1 MLDRGLNTSVVR
13 GSIGRVPTSG
23 NFRLVTASGLA
34 GGDFG
39 RPMTSVRAAGYSSM
53 GRRLSTG
60 NQGWL
65 DGQTV
70 PATVD
75 VSAVPPLESKPED
88 SSEERIKNMEKK
100 VGILLIVCECFR
112 QIL

>member
-1 MLDRGLNTSVVR
+1 
-13 GSIGRVPTSG
+13 
-23 NFRLVTASGLA
+23 
-34 GGDFG
+34 
-39 RPMTSVRAAGYSSM
+39 MTSVRAAGYSSM